1 MPVVGYDV
9 QIARKQLERVLASP
23 GFAHNER
30 LSRFLRFVVEK
41 HLAGRPAD
49 IKESVIGVEVFR
61 RSPDYDPKQDSIVR
75 TEAARLRA
83 RLREYY
89 VGDGK
94 DDEWIIELPKGAYAP
109 VFVQSERELASKPVD
124 SEEQAPASGTRV
136 RFAVALAGLAVG
148 LTAIGCWWWLNGK
161 RAPFTIAV
169 LPLENVGHDPANA
182 YLADGITDE
191 LIRNLSVIEGLAVRS
206 RTSSFAFKAKSR
218 DAREAGKQLG
228 VDYLL
233 EGSVL
238 RVGHQI
244 RIDVQLIR
252 ARDDFSLWSGRFDRE
267 LTDILAIQDEIAIG
281 IANNLRLNLG
291 RGRRRYETS
300 TEAYDVY
307 LRARAPDIRKGAF
320 NEVISLFQKVIAKD
334 PSFAPGYAG
343 LAAAYAYRSG
353 TVHSDPA
360 DLANMRSAA
369 EKAIRLDPLLAE
381 AHAALAMAYARDAE
395 WRLSEKSFRRA
406 IQLDPNRSASYADFV
421 SDLLLVL
428 SRTEE
433 ALKQLHI
440 AERADPL
447 SNEIQDRLA
456 RVLISAGRFEE
467 AADHCM
473 KLPVLA
479 IQRSE
484 CLGRVRLGQGRISEA
499 VQVLSTAVD
508 RGVAPD
514 TPIEGYLGYA
524 YGRAGRRQEAE
535 KLASAVSTNP
545 FQQAL
550 TFAGLG
556 DKDRTLRALER
567 MESFGPVRLGRDL
580 TYPEF
585 ALVRGHPRVKA
596 LRRKVGLP
604 E

>member
-1 MPVVGYDV
+1 MPVVACDV

-23 GFAHNER
+23 GFARNER

-41 HLAGRPAD
+41 HLEGRHDD
-49 IKESVIGVEVFR
+49 IKESVIAVEVFR
-61 RSPDYDPKQDSIVR
+61 RNPDYDPKQDSIVR
-75 TEAARLRA
+75 TEATRLRA

-89 VGDGK
+89 AGDGK
-94 DDEWIIELPKGAYAP
+94 HDEWTIELPKGGYAP
-109 VFVQSERELASKPVD
+109 VFIQSERDLASKPVD
-124 SEEQAPASGTRV
+124 PEEPAPTPGTRL
-136 RFAVALAGLAVG
+136 RFAVAVAGLAVS
-148 LTAIGCWWWLNGK
+148 LTLMAFWWWLNGK
-161 RAPFTIAV
+161 SAPFTIAV
-169 LPLENVGHDPANA
+169 LPLENVGNDPANA
-182 YLADGITDE
+182 YLADGLTDE

-228 VDYLL
+228 VDYIL

-252 ARDDFSLWSGRFDRE
+252 ARDDFSLWSGGFDRE
-267 LTDILAIQDEIAIG
+267 LTDVLAVQEEIATG

-291 RGRRRYETS
+291 RGRRRYEIS
-300 TEAYDVY
+300 TEAYDLY
-307 LRARAPDIRKGAF
+307 LHARALNYGA
-320 NEVISLFQKVIAKD
+320 NGQAIGLFQKVIAKD

-353 TVHSDPA
+353 TVLSDPA

-381 AHAALAMAYARDAE
+381 AHAALAISYARDAD
-395 WRLSEKSFRRA
+395 WTQSEKSFRRA
-406 IQLDPNRSASYADFV
+406 IELDLNRSASYADFV
-421 SDLLLVL
+421 GDFLLVL
-428 SRTEE
+428 GKIEE
-433 ALKQLHI
+433 GLKQMRI

-447 SNEIQDRLA
+447 SDQVQDLLA
-456 RVLISAGRFEE
+456 RVLISAGRFDE
-467 AADHCM
+467 AAGHCM
-473 KLPVLA
+473 KLPA
-479 IQRSE
+479 AGIGRAE
-484 CLGRVRLGQGRISEA
+484 CLGRVRLGQGRIAEA
-499 VQVLSTAVD
+499 VQVLGTAVH
-508 RGVAPD
+508 RGIAPD
-514 TPIEGYLGYA
+514 IPIQGYLGYA

-556 DKDRTLRALER
+556 DKDRTLQALER
-567 MESFGPVRLGRDL
+567 MASFGPVRLGRDL

-585 ALVRGHPRVKA
+585 ALVSGDPRVKA
-596 LRRKVGLP
+596 LRKKVGLP